1 MSILLDTHSLVW
13 WVTDDPR
20 LSKRARRYIESRAD
34 PCFVSAVTAFELATK
49 ARLGK
54 LPAAA
59 ELADGF
65 EILMNREGFVSLPIS
80 VEHGLLAGRMPG
92 THRDPFD
99 RLLAAQS
106 ITEQMPLLT
115 SDPAFGG
122 LGPTTVW

>member
-1 MSILLDTHSLVW
+1 LSLLLDTHVLVW

-20 LSKRARRYIESRAD
+20 LSSRGRAD
-34 PCFVSAVTAFELATK
+34 IEDRDEECIISSVTAFELTTK

-65 EILMNREGFVSLPIS
+65 ESLIEREGFSLLAIT
-80 VEHGLLAGRMPG
+80 VDHGLRAGRLIG
-92 THRDPFD
+92 VHRDPFD

-106 ITEQMPLLT
+106 LIEGLPIITA
-115 SDPAFGG
+115 DPAFRAFGVE
-122 LGPTTVW
+122 TVW

>member
-1 MSILLDTHSLVW
+1 MSFLLDTHVLVW

-20 LSKRARRYIESRAD
+20 LSAHARARIEGRD
-34 PCFVSAVTAFELATK
+34 EECIVSAVTAFELATK

-65 EILMNREGFVSLPIS
+65 EQLVEREGFSSLSIS
-80 VEHGLLAGRMPG
+80 TEHGLRAGRLAG
-92 THRDPFD
+92 RDPFD

-106 ITEQMPLLT
+106 LTEGLAIMT
-115 SDPAFGG
+115 SDPAFRV
-122 LGPTTVW
+122 LGVTTAW